1 MQNNN
6 KGLSHAQAGSL
17 TYAAAFAQ
25 HDR

>member
-1 MQNNN
+1 MQDNN